1 MKALLIIDMQY
12 DFLPEGKLAV
22 KDGNSII
29 SVINKSQS
37 EYQLVVATQD
47 WHPENHKSFAAN
59 HPGKKVFEEINLN
72 GLSQTLWPKHCVQGT
87 VGAEITK
94 ELDQERIEAIFRKGM
109 DKDIDS
115 YSGFYDNGRLKSTGL
130 GDYLKGRN
138 VTQVD
143 VCGLA
148 ADYCVYFSAS
158 DALSM
163 GFKTSIIE
171 RATKAI
177 DIDNFEKLKKEFV
190 AKGGKIV

>member
-1 MKALLIIDMQY
+1 MQY